1 MGGNQ
6 ELVKDVWYKIFSL
19 NDTFLSWV
27 KGQYIIVLHLCK
39 KYLTFF
45 LQISQVDID
54 FSWSNT
60 LCESALQPYPV
71 LKTDFLTVQGMP
83 HVSGFLITTMLDE
96 SRSRI

>member
-6 ELVKDVWYKIFSL
+6 ESVKDVWYKIFSL

-45 LQISQVDID
+45 PRYGLMGR
-54 FSWSNT
+54 
-60 LCESALQPYPV
+60 LCLLCSPLEFEAA
-71 LKTDFLTVQGMP
+71 T
-83 HVSGFLITTMLDE
+83 
-96 SRSRI
+96 